1 MELYPACVTCVINNL
16 LHVAERVLPDPQDQM
31 TLLREVMERSV
42 PELTTCS
49 SAPVL
54 TGIGYSVLR
63 EMSGVEDP
71 FLEVK
76 KKFNRLMLDIEDRYQ
91 EMVEQRDDPV
101 HAALVAAG
109 SANLI
114 DFGAFREVSMERV
127 LDILSHHLD
136 NTDLSDDTYSAF
148 LRLIK
153 REKQLLILCDNCG
166 EIVLDK
172 ILIREL
178 KKIIP
183 DIQVTCAVRGRP
195 ILNDATLEDAGE
207 VGLPALC
214 NVISSGSEIP
224 GTIHQDCS
232 SDFQKIFRESPVILA
247 KGVGNFEC
255 ADFGDE
261 RIFFLFIVK
270 CSTLSGNLEVPL
282 NTLIFQQGRGS
293 LL

>member
-1 MELYPACVTCVINNL
+1 MNNL
-16 LHVAERVLPDPQDQM
+16 LHVAERVLPDPDDQM
-31 TLLREVMERSV
+31 MLLREVMKRTG
-42 PELTTCS
+42 PELKTCS

-76 KKFNRLMLDIEDRYQ
+76 KEFNELMLGLEDRYQ
-91 EMVEQRDDPV
+91 ELVEAMEGPV

-114 DFGAFREVSMERV
+114 DFGAFREIKSEKVIE
-127 LDILSHHLD
+127 ILSYHLE
-136 NTDLSDDTYSAF
+136 NTRLPKKTFDSF
-148 LRLIK
+148 LELLQDRK
-153 REKQLLILCDNCG
+153 ELLILCDNCG

-183 DIQVTCAVRGRP
+183 DLEVTCAVRGRP
-195 ILNDATLEDAGE
+195 ILNDATLEDAE
-207 VGLPALC
+207 DVGLNRHC
-214 NVISSGSEIP
+214 RVISSGSEIP
-224 GTIHQDCS
+224 GTIHGDCNS
-232 SDFQKIFRESPVILA
+232 AFQEIFLKSPVILA

-255 ADFGDE
+255 ADFHDD

-270 CSTLSGNLEVPL
+270 CRTLSENLKVPESTLV
-282 NTLIFQQGRGS
+282 FQKGRGS

>member
-1 MELYPACVTCVINNL
+1 MELYPSCVTCVMNNL
-16 LHVAERVLPDPQDQM
+16 LHVAERVLPDPDDQM
-31 TLLREVMERSV
+31 MLLREVMERIG
-42 PELTTCS
+42 PELKTCS

-76 KKFNRLMLDIEDRYQ
+76 KEFNELMLGLEDSYQ
-91 EMVEQRDDPV
+91 DLVENMEDPL

-114 DFGAFREVSMERV
+114 DFGAFREIQSERV
-127 LDILSHHLD
+127 MQILSHHLE
-136 NTDLSDDTYSAF
+136 NTRLPGETFASF
-148 LRLIK
+148 LKLLQK
-153 REKQLLILCDNCG
+153 RKELLILCDNCG

-183 DIQVTCAVRGRP
+183 DLKVICAVRGRP
-195 ILNDATLEDAGE
+195 ILNDATLEDAE
-207 VGLPALC
+207 AVGLDKLC
-214 NVISSGSEIP
+214 HVMSSGSEIP
-224 GTIHQDCS
+224 GTIYRECHS
-232 SDFQKIFRESPVILA
+232 SFQEIFLKSPVILA

-255 ADFGDE
+255 ADFHDE

-270 CSTLSGNLEVPL
+270 CRTLSENLKVPESTLV
-282 NTLIFQQGRGS
+282 FQKGRGS